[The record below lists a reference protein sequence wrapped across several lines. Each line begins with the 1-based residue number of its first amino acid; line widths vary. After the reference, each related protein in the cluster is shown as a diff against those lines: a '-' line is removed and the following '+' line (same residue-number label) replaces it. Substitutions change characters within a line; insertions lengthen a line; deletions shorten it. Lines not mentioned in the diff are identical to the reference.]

1 VINIGVSLR
10 RVWKRCGGLL
20 IVGNEVRLAK
30 GCKVRA
36 YNLLI
41 YIT

>member
-1 VINIGVSLR
+1 MMWPAEGVEAL
-10 RVWKRCGGLL
+10 WGWLL
-20 IVGNEVRLAK
+20 IVGNEARSAE

-41 YIT
+41 CVA

>member
-1 VINIGVSLR
+1 VA
-10 RVWKRCGGLL
+10 CGGRRSAVGGWLP
-20 IVGNEVRLAK
+20 IVGNEARSAE

-41 YIT
+41 YVA

>member
-1 VINIGVSLR
+1 MWPAGGVEAL
-10 RVWKRCGGLL
+10 WGGWLL
-20 IVGNEVRLAK
+20 IVGNEARSAE

-41 YIT
+41 YMA

>member
-1 VINIGVSLR
+1 VA
-10 RVWKRCGGLL
+10 CGGCGSVMGGWLL
-20 IVGNEVRLAK
+20 IVGNEARSAE

-41 YIT
+41 CVA